1 MCSISLSQSIDPT
14 AGARAPCY
22 QKTGGQK
29 KTTTGTTNG
38 WRRETQTE
46 VIYMYIYI
54 YTHHNTEKKKVM
66 LVTIANQSML
76 QWIPGQIPAD
86 SQ

>member
-1 MCSISLSQSIDPT
+1 MLSEN
-14 AGARAPCY
+14 GRA
-22 QKTGGQK
+22 K

-54 YTHHNTEKKKVM
+54 YIHIIIQKKKSNVGHNCEPKHVAM
-66 LVTIANQSML
+66 DTRSNTC
-76 QWIPGQIPAD
+76 
-86 SQ
+86 